1 MTYFVIIP
9 AQCGFAEYD
18 CNSVCLP
25 FTTMC
30 DGIVDCV
37 GGELQDED
45 PFLCAGKEVIV
56 GRQSFNTTAV
66 SY

>member
-45 PFLCAGKEVIV
+45 PFLCAGKEVIL
-56 GRQSFNTTAV
+56 
-66 SY
+66 